1 MLRNR
6 LMLVAPLLL
15 AACATLP
22 ADEQAVATTGS
33 NPGATPAMGV
43 VSAADPRAVEAGMAM
58 LRQGGSATDAA
69 IATMLALSV
78 VEPQSSGIGGG
89 GFYVHS
95 SGKDQI
101 DTIDGRE
108 TAPATATP
116 ARFLGSD
123 GKPLPFPQAVVSGLS
138 VGVPG
143 NLRLAEEAHRRN
155 GKLPWA
161 LLFQPAIALARNGFE
176 ITPRLHAALTSA
188 KDRAARDPEGRA
200 LFFNAAGDP
209 LPVGTLVRNPDQA
222 VTLRRLSETGAA
234 SFYNGSEASAMA
246 ARIAAATPQD
256 GQITAADVSAYQAK
270 DRAPVCGEYRSYRIC
285 GMGPPSSGAST
296 VYAILKQLERFD
308 LTALG
313 PQSPTAWHL
322 FAESQRLAYA
332 DRDRYLGDTDFA
344 QVPLSGLTAPAYL
357 ASRGALISAG
367 STLSSVAPGRP
378 EGVTLSWATGQGPEE
393 QGTSHF
399 VTADKQGNVVSYT
412 STVEGPFGSGVM
424 FGGFYLNNELTDF
437 SWIPED
443 DGQPVANRV
452 EGSKRPR
459 SSMSPTI
466 VYGPDGNIVLAIGA
480 AGGSTIPVQVAKALI
495 GVLDW
500 HLPAQDAI
508 ALPGL
513 YSPGDTIFVEPG
525 SDLLAMQAE
534 LEALGHKVEQRAM
547 PFKANAAQVVGGRWV
562 GAADPRSEGS
572 WIAE

>member
-1 MLRNR
+1 MFRNR
-6 LMLVAPLLL
+6 LMLAAPLFLT
-15 AACATLP
+15 ACATLP
-22 ADEQAVATTGS
+22 ADDVAITPTTAS
-33 NPGATPAMGV
+33 TDIPAMGV

-95 SGKDQI
+95 SGQDQI

-108 TAPATATP
+108 TAPASATP
-116 ARFLGSD
+116 NRFLGQD
-123 GKPLPFPQAVVSGLS
+123 GKPLQFRQAVVSGLS

-188 KDRAARDPEGRA
+188 RDRAARDAGGRA
-200 LFFNAAGDP
+200 LFFNGNGQP
-209 LPVGTLVRNPDQA
+209 LPVGTLVRNPDLA
-222 VTLRRLSETGAA
+222 VTLRRLSETGVA
-234 SFYNGSEASAMA
+234 SFYNGSQAAAMA
-246 ARIAAATPQD
+246 ARIAEATPQD
-256 GQITAADVSAYQAK
+256 GRMTAADVSAYQAK
-270 DRAPVCGEYRSYRIC
+270 DRPPICGQYRTYRIC
-285 GMGPPSSGAST
+285 GMGPPSAGAST
-296 VYAILKQLERFD
+296 VYAILKQLEHFD

-332 DRDRYLGDTDFA
+332 DRDRYLADTDFV
-344 QVPLSGLTAPAYL
+344 QVPLAGLTASDYL
-357 ASRGALISAG
+357 TTRGALISAG
-367 STLSSVAPGRP
+367 STLASVAPGRP
-378 EGVTLSWATGQGPEE
+378 EGVTLSWGAGQGPEE
-393 QGTSHF
+393 RGTSHF
-399 VTADKQGNVVSYT
+399 VTADKDGHVVSYT

-424 FGGFYLNNELTDF
+424 YGGFYLNNELTDF
-437 SWIPED
+437 SWMPGEA
-443 DGQPVANRV
+443 GRPVANRV

-466 VYGPDGNIVLAIGA
+466 VYDADGRIVLALGA

-500 HLPAQDAI
+500 KLSAQDAI

-513 YSPGDTIFVEPG
+513 YSPGDTIFIEPG
-525 SDLLAMQAE
+525 SALLPMQSA

-547 PFKANAAQVVGGRWV
+547 PFKANAAQVVGTRWI

-572 WIAE
+572 WAAE